1 MSYLYNYLIRMLLF
15 VTLLFTSGFY
25 LYIPVK
31 NAFMNSVALNSL
43 IILTVIFGI
52 SWVFW
57 QFYNLFQ
64 EDTVINAKKN
74 DKVTQ
79 EEKVGSKLN
88 ISSSLQRAIED
99 FRHHSN
105 NHISV
110 RVILSDVEKKLD
122 ESRDINR
129 YMIGVLVFLG
139 LLGTFWGL
147 SQTISAIA
155 KVISAVDINGAQV
168 QEAFSNL
175 KKGLESPLQGMGT
188 AFSSSLFGLIG
199 SLSIGFLDMQY
210 SRACGAFFSKVEDN
224 FEKFYQN
231 NNISNQNVSVGD
243 FYNQSLLGQTVEAMS
258 GLVNQIRNSEENRLT
273 LVKHLNVFSEKMA
286 NLAEQ
291 VSVNQ
296 SFIKKVAQNQLEVQ
310 DLMLKYLKNN
320 SPQEEM
326 LRQYLRSIDQN
337 AAKILEESVEGRTK
351 IILELRNEIRIIAKT
366 LSALAS

>member
-1 MSYLYNYLIRMLLF
+1 MNYLYNYLVRMLMFL
-15 VTLLFTSGFY
+15 TLLLASGFY
-25 LYIPVK
+25 LYVPVK
-31 NAFMNSVALNSL
+31 NAFMNSVALNS
-43 IILTVIFGI
+43 IIIFTIVFGI

-64 EDTVINAKKN
+64 EDLVINAKKN
-74 DKVTQ
+74 DKSSKQ
-79 EEKVGSKLN
+79 GISGSRLN
-88 ISSSLQRAIED
+88 ISSSLQRAVED
-99 FRHHSN
+99 FRNHSN
-105 NHISV
+105 SHISV
-110 RVILSDVEKKLD
+110 KFILNDVEKKLD

-199 SLSIGFLDMQY
+199 SLSIGFLDMLY
-210 SRACGAFFSKVEDN
+210 SRACGAFFCKVEDN
-224 FEKFYQN
+224 FEKFYHN
-231 NNISNQNVSVGD
+231 HNINNQNVSVGD

-273 LVKHLNVFSEKMA
+273 LVKHLNTFSEKMA

-291 VSVNQ
+291 VAVNQ
-296 SFIKKVAQNQLEVQ
+296 SFIKKVSQNQLEVQ
-310 DLMLKYLKNN
+310 DLMVKYLKNN

-337 AAKILEESVEGRTK
+337 AAKILEESVEGRIK
-351 IILELRNEIRIIAKT
+351 IIHELKNEIRIIAKT